1 MFGRPIC
8 RPKQQGGDLVL
19 ANGHTPLRDF
29 MSLRD
34 AMDRFFDDRWVS
46 PGPWLTWAGAGT
58 QSLPIDI
65 YETPD
70 DIVVRAL
77 VPGVNPENIDIQ
89 YQGGVLTVRTKT
101 EPYELEASATAI
113 VNEISVGQAVRQV
126 SLPRTV
132 EVEKATTDFE
142 NGVLILTLPKSADAK
157 PKQIKV
163 GSAPQIGAGTT
174 AS

>member
-1 MFGRPIC
+1 MAR
-8 RPKQQGGDLVL
+8 
-19 ANGHTPLRDF
+19 NGFSPLRDF

-77 VPGVNPENIDIQ
+77 VPGVESQDIDIQ
-89 YQGGVLTVRTKT
+89 YQGGVLTLRTRV
-101 EPYELEASATAI
+101 EPYEREQGATGI
-113 VNEISVGQAVRQV
+113 VTEISAGQAIRQV

-132 EVEKATTDFE
+132 QVDQATTNIE
-142 NGVLILTLPKSADAK
+142 NGVLTLRLPKTADAK

-163 GSAPQIGAGTT
+163 GSAPQIGAEAT
-174 AS
+174 AD

>member
-1 MFGRPIC
+1 M
-8 RPKQQGGDLVL
+8 
-19 ANGHTPLRDF
+19 ANGLTPLRDF

-70 DIVVRAL
+70 DIIVRAL
-77 VPGVNPENIDIQ
+77 VPGVESQDIDIQ
-89 YQGGVLTVRTKT
+89 YQGGVLTLRTRV
-101 EPYELEASATAI
+101 EPYELEQGATGI
-113 VNEISVGQAVRQV
+113 VTEISAGQAIRQV

-132 EVEKATTDFE
+132 QVEQATTNIE
-142 NGVLILTLPKSADAK
+142 NGVLTLRLPKTADAK

-163 GSAPQIGAGTT
+163 GSTHQIGAEAT
-174 AS
+174 AD

>member
-1 MFGRPIC
+1 MG
-8 RPKQQGGDLVL
+8 
-19 ANGHTPLRDF
+19 ANGLTPLRDF

-58 QSLPIDI
+58 QSMPIDV

-77 VPGVNPENIDIQ
+77 VPGVKPENIDIQ
-89 YQGGVLTVRTKT
+89 YQGGVLTLRTKI
-101 EPYELEASATAI
+101 EPYELEQGSTGI
-113 VNEISVGQAVRQV
+113 VSEIGAGQAVRQV
-126 SLPRTV
+126 NLPRSV
-132 EVEKATTDFE
+132 QADHATTGFE
-142 NGVLILTLPKSADAK
+142 NGVLTLTLPKTADAK

-163 GSAPQIGAGTT
+163 GSAPQISAGSTGD
-174 AS
+174 

>member
-1 MFGRPIC
+1 M
-8 RPKQQGGDLVL
+8 
-19 ANGHTPLRDF
+19 ANGLTPLRDF

-34 AMDRFFDDRWVS
+34 AMDRFLDDRWVS

-77 VPGVNPENIDIQ
+77 VPGVESEDIDIQ
-89 YQGGVLTVRTKT
+89 YQGGVLTLRTRV
-101 EPYELEASATAI
+101 EPYPLEQGATGI
-113 VNEISVGQAVRQV
+113 VNEISAGQAIRQV

-132 EVEKATTDFE
+132 QVEQATTNIE
-142 NGVLILTLPKSADAK
+142 NGVLTLRLPKTADAK

-163 GSAPQIGAGTT
+163 GSAPRIGAEPT
-174 AS
+174 AD

>member
-1 MFGRPIC
+1 MA
-8 RPKQQGGDLVL
+8 
-19 ANGHTPLRDF
+19 ANGLTPLRDF
-29 MSLRD
+29 VSLRD

-58 QSLPIDI
+58 QSLPVDI

-77 VPGVNPENIDIQ
+77 VPGVKPENIDIQ
-89 YQGGVLTVRTKT
+89 YQGGVLTLRTKT
-101 EPYELEASATAI
+101 EPYELQKGATGV
-113 VNEISVGQAVRQV
+113 VNEITVGQAIRQI

-132 EVEKATTDFE
+132 QVEQATTGFD
-142 NGVLILTLPKSADAK
+142 NGVLTLTLPKTADAK

-163 GSAPQIGAGTT
+163 GSTPEIGAGTT
-174 AS
+174 AN

>member
-1 MFGRPIC
+1 MA
-8 RPKQQGGDLVL
+8 
-19 ANGHTPLRDF
+19 ANGLTPLRDF

-46 PGPWLTWAGAGT
+46 PGPFLTWAGAGT

-77 VPGVNPENIDIQ
+77 VPGVKPENIDIQ
-89 YQGGVLTVRTKT
+89 YQGGVLTLRTKT
-101 EPYELEASATAI
+101 EPYELEQGATGI
-113 VNEISVGQAVRQV
+113 VNEISVAQAIRQV
-126 SLPRTV
+126 NLPRTV
-132 EVEKATTDFE
+132 QVEQATTSIE
-142 NGVLILTLPKSADAK
+142 NGVLTLALPKTADAK

-163 GSAPQIGAGTT
+163 GSAREIGAGTT
-174 AS
+174 AAR

>member
-1 MFGRPIC
+1 MA
-8 RPKQQGGDLVL
+8 
-19 ANGHTPLRDF
+19 ANGLTPLRDF

-58 QSLPIDI
+58 QSLPVDI

-70 DIVVRAL
+70 EIVVRAL
-77 VPGVNPENIDIQ
+77 VPGVKPENIDIQ
-89 YQGGVLTVRTKT
+89 YQGGVLTLRTKI
-101 EPYELEASATAI
+101 EPYELGQGATGI
-113 VNEISVGQAVRQV
+113 VNEISAGQAVRQI

-132 EVEKATTDFE
+132 QADQARTGIE
-142 NGVLILTLPKSADAK
+142 NGVLTLTLPKTADAK

-163 GSAPQIGAGTT
+163 GSAPQIGAGTK
-174 AS
+174 AG

>member
-1 MFGRPIC
+1 M
-8 RPKQQGGDLVL
+8 
-19 ANGHTPLRDF
+19 ANGLTPLRDF

-77 VPGVNPENIDIQ
+77 VPGVESQDIDIQ
-89 YQGGVLTVRTKT
+89 YQGGVLTLRTRV
-101 EPYELEASATAI
+101 EPYELEQGATGI
-113 VNEISVGQAVRQV
+113 VTEISAGQAIRQV

-132 EVEKATTDFE
+132 QVDQATTNIE
-142 NGVLILTLPKSADAK
+142 NGVLTLRLPKTADAK

-163 GSAPQIGAGTT
+163 GSAPRIGAEAT
-174 AS
+174 AD

>member
-1 MFGRPIC
+1 MA
-8 RPKQQGGDLVL
+8 
-19 ANGHTPLRDF
+19 ANGLTPLRDF

-58 QSLPIDI
+58 QSLPVDI

-70 DIVVRAL
+70 EIVVRAL
-77 VPGVNPENIDIQ
+77 VPGVKPDNIDIQ
-89 YQGGVLTVRTKT
+89 YQGGVLTLRTRI
-101 EPYELEASATAI
+101 EPLELEEGATGI
-113 VNEISVGQAVRQV
+113 VNEISAGQAIRQI

-132 EVEKATTDFE
+132 QPDQATTAFE
-142 NGVLILTLPKSADAK
+142 HGVLTLTLPKTADAK

-163 GSAPQIGAGTT
+163 GSTPRVGAGTT
-174 AS
+174 TD

>member
-1 MFGRPIC
+1 MA
-8 RPKQQGGDLVL
+8 
-19 ANGHTPLRDF
+19 ANGRSSLRDF

-58 QSLPIDI
+58 QALPMDI

-77 VPGVNPENIDIQ
+77 VPGVKPENIDIQ
-89 YQGGVLTVRTKT
+89 YQGGVLTLRTKLD
-101 EPYELEASATAI
+101 PYELEEGATGI
-113 VNEISVGQAVRQV
+113 VNEISPSQAIRQV

-132 EVEKATTDFE
+132 EVDRASTSFE
-142 NGVLILTLPKSADAK
+142 NGVLTLTLPKSADAK

-163 GSAPQIGAGTT
+163 VSAPQVGAGPT
-174 AS
+174 AG

>member
-1 MFGRPIC
+1 MA
-8 RPKQQGGDLVL
+8 
-19 ANGHTPLRDF
+19 ANGLTPLRDF

-46 PGPWLTWAGAGT
+46 PGPFLTWAGAGT

-77 VPGVNPENIDIQ
+77 VPGVKPENIDIQ
-89 YQGGVLTVRTKT
+89 YQGGVLTLRTKT
-101 EPYELEASATAI
+101 EPYELEQGATGI
-113 VNEISVGQAVRQV
+113 VNEISVAQAIRQV
-126 SLPRTV
+126 NLPRTV
-132 EVEKATTDFE
+132 QVEQATTSIE
-142 NGVLILTLPKSADAK
+142 SGVLTLRLPKTADAK

-163 GSAPQIGAGTT
+163 GSAREIGAGTT
-174 AS
+174 AAR